1 MLIYEKVNSIPPKNK
16 VDGFLCVSRCFQEQ
30 NILREIADVIVQSSQ
45 SGTSS
50 KYDIF
55 MLKWMLFCSEM
66 NVSPFEMTINQILL
80 FLYDLCQSGV
90 G

>member
-50 KYDIF
+50 KYDNG
-55 MLKWMLFCSEM
+55 KWVLFCSER
-66 NVSPFEMTINQILL
+66 NFSPFEMIINQILI